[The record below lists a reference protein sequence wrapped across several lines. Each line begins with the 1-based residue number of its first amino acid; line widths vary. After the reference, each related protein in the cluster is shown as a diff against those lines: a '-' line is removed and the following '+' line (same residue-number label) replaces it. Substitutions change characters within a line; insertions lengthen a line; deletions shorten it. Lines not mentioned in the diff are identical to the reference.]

1 MGKRWFHRPE
11 GGRTLRAMSTAI
23 PAAAVLALAAVSP
36 ALAADTTAPTVTK
49 PVSRFATGA
58 TGTSSAS
65 IRISWSG
72 SDDWTGI
79 AQYRLQSNID
89 GAGWKNITLSSPTAT
104 SATRTVS
111 LGHSYQYRTRAA
123 DEAGNWSAWMP
134 GPTFT
139 FRIYQET
146 SGNISYTGTWYTESV
161 SGASGGKSKYSN
173 ESPGRARF
181 TISARSIA
189 WVGMT
194 CSYCGMA
201 PVYVDGVYR
210 GSINTQWGTQNGQH
224 SGPRVMYQ
232 RTWSGVGSH
241 NLELRPEGTFL
252 HPRVYIDAFYVL
264 N

>member
-1 MGKRWFHRPE
+1 MGKRWFRRPSS
-11 GGRTLRAMSTAI
+11 GRTLRAMTTAI
-23 PAAAVLALAAVSP
+23 PAAAVLTLAAVSP
-36 ALAADTTAPTVTK
+36 ALAADTTPPTVTA

-58 TGTSSAS
+58 TGTASAS
-65 IRISWSG
+65 IRISWS
-72 SDDWTGI
+72 SADDWTGV
-79 AQYRLQSNID
+79 AAHRLQSNID
-89 GAGWKNITLSSPTAT
+89 GGGWKNITLSSPTAT
-104 SATRTVS
+104 SAIRTVS
-111 LGHSYQYRTRAA
+111 LGHRYQYRTRAA
-123 DEAGNWSAWMP
+123 DSAGNWSAWKT
-134 GPTFT
+134 GSAFT

-146 SGNISYTGTWYTESV
+146 SGNISYTGSWYTQSV

-173 ESPGRARF
+173 TPPGRAKF
-181 TISARSIA
+181 TISARAIG

-210 GSINTQWGTQNGQH
+210 GSVNTQWGTQNGQH
-224 SGPRVMYQ
+224 SGPRIMYQ
-232 RTWSGVGSH
+232 RTWKGVGSH